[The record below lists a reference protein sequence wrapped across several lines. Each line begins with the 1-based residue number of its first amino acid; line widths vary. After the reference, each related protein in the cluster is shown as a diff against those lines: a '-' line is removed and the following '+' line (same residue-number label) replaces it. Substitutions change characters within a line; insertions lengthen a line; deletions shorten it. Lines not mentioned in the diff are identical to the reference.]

1 MKPETFTT
9 HSLPVA
15 DQFDA
20 WRDDDGPVGG
30 AAASAG
36 LCYLA
41 GMAQSPAGSAL
52 KRAEA
57 IAQLTELE
65 ANASLRHRRRSQ
77 SRQESGPH
85 VPRAH
90 AEFMAERA
98 AEARRVGETQFPGDR
113 RDWFGVRCIAQGRV
127 AFQQTL
133 ALDVTGNT
141 ARAFHQTV

>member
-41 GMAQSPAGSAL
+41 GMAQSPA
-52 KRAEA
+52 AEA
-57 IAQLTELE
+57 VCPY
-65 ANASLRHRRRSQ
+65 RS
-77 SRQESGPH
+77 
-85 VPRAH
+85 RA
-90 AEFMAERA
+90 
-98 AEARRVGETQFPGDR
+98 V
-113 RDWFGVRCIAQGRV
+113 
-127 AFQQTL
+127 
-133 ALDVTGNT
+133 
-141 ARAFHQTV
+141 